1 MAKKKK
7 ITANYLD
14 SIPIHRDGLVWRTK
28 EDGMAEFDMEHK
40 GFYHSIAQKFFHK
53 PRISHIGLDKYGSTV
68 WKNIDGTNT
77 VMDIIHIMEDSFP
90 EEKDRMLD
98 RVVTFMATLQRNR
111 FISIQDK
118 KGKK

>member
-7 ITANYLD
+7 IAANYLD

-40 GFYHSIAQKFFHK
+40 GFYHFIAQKFFHK
-53 PRISHIGLDKYGSTV
+53 PRISHIGLDKYGSAV
-68 WKNIDGTNT
+68 WKSIDGTNT

-98 RVVTFMATLQRNR
+98 RVVTFMAILQRNR
-111 FISIQDK
+111 FISMQDK
-118 KGKK
+118 RGKK

>member
-7 ITANYLD
+7 IASNYLD
-14 SIPIHRDGLVWRTK
+14 SIPIHRDGLEWRTK
-28 EDGMAEFDMEHK
+28 EDGMAELDMEHK
-40 GFYHSIAQKFFHK
+40 GFYPSIAQKFFHK
-53 PRISHIGLDKYGSTV
+53 PRISHIALDKYGSMV
-68 WKNIDGTNT
+68 WTNIDGANN
-77 VMDIIHIMEDSFP
+77 VMDIVHIMEDAFP

-111 FISIQDK
+111 FIFMQDK

>member
-7 ITANYLD
+7 IAANYLD

-28 EDGMAEFDMEHK
+28 EDGMAELDMEHR

-53 PRISHIGLDKYGSTV
+53 PRTSHIGLDKYGSTV

-77 VMDIIHIMEDSFP
+77 VMDIVHIMEDSFP
-90 EEKDRMLD
+90 EEKNRMLD
-98 RVVTFMATLQRNR
+98 RVVTFMAILQRNH
-111 FISIQDK
+111 FISIQEK